1 MTDREP
7 IHLAGERSHGEP
19 FTADAL
25 RQGSPPT
32 AVAVDGPGVA
42 AVGPA
47 GASGPHL
54 CSLQMS
60 LDGSVWDRLVGIRQD
75 PGDMAELIELLE
87 VAPVVRSTALMFALE
102 RSRLALEGIVSSAPT
117 ETPVEITAA
126 DLLVL
131 TRAVMA
137 RLR

>member
-1 MTDREP
+1 M
-7 IHLAGERSHGEP
+7 HLAGERSHGEP
-19 FTADAL
+19 FTADDP

-42 AVGPA
+42 GAGPT
-47 GASGPHL
+47 GASDPHL
-54 CSLQMS
+54 RSLQMA
-60 LDGSVWDRLVGIRQD
+60 LDGSAWARLVGVRQYPAD
-75 PGDMAELIELLE
+75 LAELAELLE
-87 VAPVVRSTALMFALE
+87 ATPVVRSTALLFALE
-102 RSRLALEGIVSSAPT
+102 RSRLALEGVISSAPP

-131 TRAVMA
+131 TRAVMT